1 MQSSGSAY
9 VGELSP
15 LNAASVS
22 TFVISLPQAIE
33 RRSFMKTQFEKLH
46 LSFEFFDAFIGKD
59 YADNPAYY
67 NEKKALKAEGRKLR
81 AGEVGCA
88 LSHNAVYRLIVEREL
103 PYALILEDDAVIS
116 EDLPEVLEKLLPYL
130 QGALIIQ
137 LERCDI
143 YKKSSAIPLIKGY
156 SLVSPRFIKEGSIAQ
171 TAGYLISFEAAK
183 SIQDINFPVYFP
195 ADNWWHY
202 MKVISFSGI
211 LPSQTLIRQ
220 NENFYSSTEDLRI
233 KRSFKKNSILTYI
246 KHGFFTYTLLG
257 RLIYKI
263 LHPIY
268 KALKNIVFVYKNK

>member
-1 MQSSGSAY
+1 MTTSKLP
-9 VGELSP
+9 V
-15 LNAASVS
+15 
-22 TFVISLPQAIE
+22 FVISLKSASD
-33 RRSFMKTQFEKLH
+33 RRKLIREQLEKLNFE
-46 LSFEFFDAFIGKD
+46 FEFFDAFIGKN

-103 PYALILEDDAVIS
+103 PYALILEDDAIIS

-130 QGALIIQ
+130 QGARIIQ

-143 YKKSSAIPLIKGY
+143 YKKSSTRSLVKGY

-171 TAGYLISFEAAK
+171 TAGYLISFEAAQA
-183 SIQDINFPVYFP
+183 IRNINFPVYFP

-211 LPSQTLIRQ
+211 IPSQTLIRQ
-220 NENFYSSTEDLRI
+220 NENFYSSTEDVRI

-246 KHGFFTYTLLG
+246 QHGFFTYTLLG

-268 KALKNIVFVYKNK
+268 KALKKQREMRQQTETRNATQS